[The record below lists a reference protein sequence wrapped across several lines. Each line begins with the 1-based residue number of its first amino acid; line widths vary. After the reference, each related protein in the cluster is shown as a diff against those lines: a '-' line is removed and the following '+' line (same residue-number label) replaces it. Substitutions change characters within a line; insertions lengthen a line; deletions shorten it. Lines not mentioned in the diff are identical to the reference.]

1 MKTNNTYSVVTS
13 ANSIIDAMGT
23 GYAYSANNG
32 SVDSVDKLSCLI

>member
-1 MKTNNTYSVVTS
+1 MKTNNTYPRTSV
-13 ANSIIDAMGT
+13 NGIIDAMGT